1 MLADWIDHEMPHRHR
16 PRHLCGRFDRTG
28 DAGLIDIHQS
38 PGESAMINFTTT
50 ALRHLACVTAALL
63 ITSVAGASFMQ
74 ATASV
79 PAQAHTPFTA
89 IA

>member
-1 MLADWIDHEMPHRHR
+1 MID
-16 PRHLCGRFDRTG
+16 
-28 DAGLIDIHQS
+28 
-38 PGESAMINFTTT
+38 FTTA

-79 PAQAHTPFTA
+79 PAPAPVHTAFA
-89 IA
+89 ACA